1 MDEIR
6 VLRYLNRL
14 KGFENAHLLKL
25 YDFFFNKRHLM
36 IVTEVSVWS
45 CGDS

>member
-1 MDEIR
+1 M
-6 VLRYLNRL
+6 LRYLNRL

-36 IVTEVSVWS
+36 IVTEVGLQSR
-45 CGDS
+45 GDS